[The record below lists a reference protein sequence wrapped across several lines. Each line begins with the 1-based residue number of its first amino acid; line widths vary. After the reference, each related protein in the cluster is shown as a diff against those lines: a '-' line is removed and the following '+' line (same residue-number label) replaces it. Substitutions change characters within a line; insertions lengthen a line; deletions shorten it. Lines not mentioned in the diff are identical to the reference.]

1 MSQSRMKLMVT
12 IQSLYNNDKRPHDK
26 GMTKHTCF
34 PESYGQLV
42 NVEVAVAIQ
51 VELVMEYAP

>member
-1 MSQSRMKLMVT
+1 MKLMVT